1 VGSIKQYMRRVFS
14 LPLDPS
20 VCWLTGVKR
29 PTTEVRKNA
38 KEGLP
43 KVHVSPRS
51 GPDGILRHVAALE
64 VDGEEAHFHQV
75 YGAGV

>member
-1 VGSIKQYMRRVFS
+1 MRRVFS

-20 VCWLTGVKR
+20 VCWLTGVKQ
-29 PTTEVRKNA
+29 PTPDVRKNT
-38 KEGLP
+38 KESLP
-43 KVHVSPRS
+43 EVPHLWKVQISPRS